1 MRILVTG
8 SEGNIGSKLVP
19 YLQSCGHEVFCLD
32 VVQRYRDNYVIADIR
47 NPLDLIQFTQTFK
60 PEVVIHLAAM
70 VSRITCE
77 KSAVETISSNLLG
90 LTNIIEVCKLY
101 DAKLI
106 YFSTSEIYG
115 NIGGLLSEDR
125 ADIDPN
131 NRYGLT
137 KLLGEKLVQY
147 EVKHAGLRAVT
158 LRPFMFYDE
167 DESFGENRSAM
178 IRFMEA
184 AILGNQ
190 KINVHKDSKRNW
202 THISDAVKLIEKS
215 IYLDEYHAINLANDE
230 VIDMVEFAKKINV
243 LTNTNFDD
251 IFTITEQPS
260 QMTLEKIPCTKKMN
274 ELLNYTPE
282 VDIDKGLLV
291 MIEVVK
297 KRLGL

>member
-1 MRILVTG
+1 MKILVTG

-19 YLQSCGHEVFCLD
+19 YLEECGNKVFCLD
-32 VVQRYRDNYVIADIR
+32 IVQRYRDNYVIADIR
-47 NPLDLIQFTQTFK
+47 NPLDLIKFTQDFK

-70 VSRITCE
+70 VSRVTCE

-101 DAKLI
+101 NSKLI

-125 ADIDPN
+125 TDIDPN

-137 KLLGEKLVQY
+137 KLLGEKLVEY
-147 EVKHAGLRAVT
+147 EVKHGNLKAIS

-184 AILGNQ
+184 AILKNQ
-190 KINVHKDSKRNW
+190 KINVHRNSKRNW
-202 THISDAVKLIEKS
+202 THTRDAVKLIEKS
-215 IYLDEYHAINLANDE
+215 IYVDQYEAINIANDE
-230 VIDMVEFAKKINV
+230 VVDMVDFAKKINV

-251 IFTITEQPS
+251 IFTITDQPS

-274 ELLNYTPE
+274 RLLNYTPE
-282 VDIDKGLLV
+282 INIDNGLSI
-291 MIEVVK
+291 MIDVVK
-297 KRLGL
+297 KRLGV